1 MTDEVATSR
10 EWAGDVRCRALILP
24 ASAIRSPNSARRS
37 LFCER
42 RRAQSTHSA
51 GRCDPRTYKVVMGD
65 THEIRLLL
73 YRGVQ
78 EPTHAVL
85 PALKPSGYCTTII
98 CPCPREAQRLFRIM
112 QIGAR
117 LVRRARPSMN
127 GGSPPRSE
135 NRVNSCPS
143 PIAIPGGQ
151 RAANSRLVVHRKDVQ
166 VGCGQHRGIP
176 LHEERSYT

>member
-42 RRAQSTHSA
+42 PRAQSTHSA

-65 THEIRLLL
+65 SHEIRLLL

-78 EPTHAVL
+78 EPARAVL
-85 PALKPSGYCTTII
+85 PALKPSGYCTTIT
-98 CPCPREAQRLFRIM
+98 CPCPSRLLKKAHLPRW
-112 QIGAR
+112 
-117 LVRRARPSMN
+117 RAR
-127 GGSPPRSE
+127 
-135 NRVNSCPS
+135 
-143 PIAIPGGQ
+143 
-151 RAANSRLVVHRKDVQ
+151 AALRRTRKYASRLHPSYGWVPGAPPCIRTFLSSLGVNEFFSILLGRR
-166 VGCGQHRGIP
+166 GAFSGSCGPGRALSAAHGR
-176 LHEERSYT
+176 R